1 VAVDTTVTNYSVGTA
16 VMQVVSS
23 GTPIQCTV
31 AGGGNS
37 VITATLKYTT
47 GFLSVSSSA
56 RAYTY
61 TIHNS
66 VTGGDPSVCGI
77 VDFGPNNISYDT
89 LINKITYAEA
99 YPGLMPDGITAR
111 DGSSARPYLTS
122 LI

>member
-1 VAVDTTVTNYSVGTA
+1 VT
-16 VMQVVSS
+16 
-23 GTPIQCTV
+23 
-31 AGGGNS
+31 GGGNS

-47 GFLSVSSSA
+47 GFVSLLTA
-56 RAYTY
+56 PIGAAYTY